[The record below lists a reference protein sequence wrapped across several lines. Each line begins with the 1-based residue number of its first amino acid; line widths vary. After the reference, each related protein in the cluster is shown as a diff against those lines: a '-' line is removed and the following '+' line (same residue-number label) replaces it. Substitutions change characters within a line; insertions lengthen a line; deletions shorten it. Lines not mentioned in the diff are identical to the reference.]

1 MNQIDKTEK
10 TEKAFATGRVVRAF
24 GNLLQVT
31 FEGHVRQGEV
41 AMVKL
46 DGLYLKAEVIEIS
59 GKEAKIQVYEDTRGV
74 QYGTEVVF
82 TGDLLEA
89 ELGPGLLSSIIDGLQ
104 NPLEKVAD
112 AAGLFLPRGVY
123 LAPLDNKR
131 HWSYEPK
138 AAVGDSLVRGDTLG
152 TTLEGRFQHRIMIP
166 FSLFGTYTLTWVI
179 SPGAYNIDTVVARAK
194 DEKGVEHTFTM
205 VQKWPIKRP
214 IMQGRKVKATEMMT
228 TGERIIDTQFPLLR
242 GGTFCT
248 PGPFGAGKTVLQ
260 HHLSKYSDVDIVVVV
275 ACGERAGEVVEMLR
289 EFPHLT
295 DPHTNETLMDRTV
308 IVCNTSSMPV
318 AARES
323 SIYMGITIAEY
334 YRQMGLDVLL
344 LADSTSRWA
353 QALRE
358 MSGRLEEIP
367 GDEAFPAY
375 LASRIADFYERSGV
389 LRLGDGT
396 KGSVT
401 IGGAVSPAGGNFE
414 EPVTQATLSVVGA
427 FLGLSRER
435 SDSRR
440 YPAIDPLISWSK
452 YVGAVGAELEHEV
465 PGWGSMVDHA
475 AKLLKVGTE
484 IGKRM
489 EVVGEEGTA
498 LSDLERYLKAELY
511 DFCYLQQNAFDAED
525 TYCPLPR
532 QIAMFRL
539 MNQIFHTSFRF
550 PTHDTLRRYF
560 LTLQNRVKN
569 LNYLSMD
576 SQPFLTEYAQIEKDL
591 KEQAFQTPQHDHHM
605 ERTQGAA
612 K

>member
-1 MNQIDKTEK
+1 MSQIETQELVAKEY
-10 TEKAFATGRVVRAF
+10 ATGKVVKAF
-24 GNLLQVT
+24 GNLLQVA
-31 FEGHVRQGEV
+31 FDGHVRQGEV
-41 AMVKL
+41 AMVEI
-46 DGLYLKAEVIEIS
+46 DGLSLKAEVIEIV
-59 GKEAKIQVYEDTRGV
+59 GQEAKIQVYEDTRGV
-74 QYGTEVVF
+74 QYGTKVQF

-104 NPLEKVAD
+104 NPLEKVAE

-123 LAPLDNKR
+123 IDPLDKTR
-131 HWSYEPK
+131 RWSYEPR
-138 AAVGDSLVRGDTLG
+138 AQVGESLVRGDTLG
-152 TTLEGRFQHRIMIP
+152 TTMEGRFQHHIMIP

-179 SPGAYNIDTVVARAK
+179 VPGAYTIDTVVARAK
-194 DEKGVEHTFTM
+194 DEKGNEHAFTM
-205 VQKWPIKRP
+205 IQKWPIKRP
-214 IMQGRKVKATEMMT
+214 LMEGRKVKATTMMT
-228 TGERIIDTQFPLLR
+228 TGERIIDTQFPLMR

-260 HHLSKYSDVDIVVVV
+260 HHLSKYSDVDIVIVV

-295 DPHTNETLMDRTV
+295 DPHTNETLMTRTV
-308 IVCNTSSMPV
+308 ILCNTSSMPV

-323 SIYMGITIAEY
+323 SIYMGITLAEY

-389 LRLGDGT
+389 VALKSGE

-452 YVGAVGAELEHEV
+452 YITSVGQELENEV
-465 PGWGSMVDHA
+465 PGWGKMVNHA
-475 AKLLKVGTE
+475 ANLIRQGNE

-498 LSDLERYLKAELY
+498 LADLEIYLKAELY
-511 DFCYLQQNAFDAED
+511 DFCYLQQNAFDPED
-525 TYCPLPR
+525 TYCPLER
-532 QIAMFRL
+532 QIPMFRL
-539 MNQIFHTSFRF
+539 MSQIFHTSFQF
-550 PTHDTLRRYF
+550 PNHDALRRYF

-569 LNYLSMD
+569 LNYI
-576 SQPFLTEYAQIEKDL
+576 PFNSRPFIEAYEGIEKDL
-591 KEQAFQTPQHDHHM
+591 KEQEHHMPQH
-605 ERTQGAA
+605 ESQRLQGA
-612 K
+612 KR